1 MEHMKIY
8 VISLQEA
15 GEKRADLAEALS
27 AQSLS
32 FQVIDAVDARQWQS
46 EALAKHISS
55 FGVACNMT
63 HTPKPGAIGCHLSH
77 LKAYQK
83 LIDSDAPAAIIL
95 EDDAIITPE
104 LRQHM
109 PCLQQ
114 ASAIFDIIF
123 LCDRRP
129 NRPAPV
135 IGTSERGLQFC
146 FKKYSNIGTTGYVIT
161 RQAASY
167 MLAHHTPFRLA
178 IDTLLNRWWQTKLK
192 VATTAPQLVR
202 DDAMASSIGY
212 HDLAMFR
219 NPIWR
224 IANLITKAKMSA
236 MKRLTYQRMYHA
248 MKANFKKKMGRP

>member
-1 MEHMKIY
+1 MEIY
-8 VISLQEA
+8 VISLQDA

-27 AQSLS
+27 EQSLS
-32 FQVIDAVDARQWQS
+32 FQIIDAVDARQWQS
-46 EALAKHISS
+46 EALAEHISS

-63 HTPKPGAIGCHLSH
+63 HTPKPGAVGCHLSH
-77 LKAYQK
+77 LKAYQN
-83 LIDSDAPAAIIL
+83 LIDSDASAAIIL

-104 LRQHM
+104 LRRHM
-109 PCLQQ
+109 PCIER
-114 ASAIFDIIF
+114 ASAVFDIIF

-135 IGTSERGLQFC
+135 IGTSEEGLQFC
-146 FKKYSNIGTTGYVIT
+146 LKKYSNIGTTGYVIT
-161 RQAASY
+161 RQAACY

-202 DDAMASSIGY
+202 DDAMTSSIGY
-212 HDLAMFR
+212 HDLAMIR

-224 IANLITKAKMSA
+224 IANLITKARMSV
-236 MKRLTYQRMYHA
+236 MKRLGYRRVYYA
-248 MKANFKKKMGRP
+248 MKADFKKKMGRA